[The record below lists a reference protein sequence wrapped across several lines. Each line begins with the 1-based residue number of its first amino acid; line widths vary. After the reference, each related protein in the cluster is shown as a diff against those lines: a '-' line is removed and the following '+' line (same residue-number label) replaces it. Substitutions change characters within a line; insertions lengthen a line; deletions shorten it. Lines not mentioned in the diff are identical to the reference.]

1 MFVEPSGKGMAK
13 LPEDSYK
20 TVFQADPGWIKG
32 AGVTVEPDG
41 TAPGF
46 DKFVLQGVDWR
57 KLLTSGK
64 KYKLRQ
70 HFYRGAKMKHQYDV
84 SYVLTFERN
93 KKAVHTIPNP
103 SPAPLTV
110 PRNGLLKQR
119 CH

>member
-1 MFVEPSGKGMAK
+1 LFVEPSGKGMAK

-57 KLLTSGK
+57 KLLTSEEIQAPAA
-64 KYKLRQ
+64 LLPWRQ
-70 HFYRGAKMKHQYDV
+70 D
-84 SYVLTFERN
+84 E
-93 KKAVHTIPNP
+93 
-103 SPAPLTV
+103 APV
-110 PRNGLLKQR
+110 
-119 CH
+119 